1 MVIYIC
7 VFKNLS
13 FQLIVLKYRSIDK
26 QTEELRRQIR
36 KNTNTTEKMP
46 RQRIMGGKGSQK
58 DANQPTKEG
67 KTLGSYSHKLS
78 CRVGDGRE

>member
-36 KNTNTTEKMP
+36 KNTNATEKMP
-46 RQRIMGGKGSQK
+46 RQRIRGRKGAQK

-67 KTLGSYSHKLS
+67 KTLRSYSHKLS